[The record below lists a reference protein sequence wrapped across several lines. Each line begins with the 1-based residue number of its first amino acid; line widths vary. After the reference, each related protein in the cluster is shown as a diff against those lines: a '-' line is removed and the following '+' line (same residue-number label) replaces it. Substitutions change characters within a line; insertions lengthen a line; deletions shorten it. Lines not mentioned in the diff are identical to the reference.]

1 MDENEFHFRAFFVN
15 FGVRALIWELL
26 QSGNCNL

>member
-1 MDENEFHFRAFFVN
+1 MKMNFISGHFFVN
-15 FGVRALIWELL
+15 FGVRTLIWELL